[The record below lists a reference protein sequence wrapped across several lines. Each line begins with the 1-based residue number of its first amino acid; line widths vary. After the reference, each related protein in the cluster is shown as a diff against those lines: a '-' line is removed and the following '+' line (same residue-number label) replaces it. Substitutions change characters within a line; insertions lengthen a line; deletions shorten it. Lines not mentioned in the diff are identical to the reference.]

1 VRLVVVTQQVDPAHP
16 ALAATVPKLRAL
28 CARADEV
35 VVLSLGAV
43 PAGLP
48 ENCRVKTFGART
60 RLGRGLRFAA
70 ALLPELLR
78 RPRPG
83 GVLAHMCPVYAVLAA
98 PVARPLGVPVVLWYT
113 HWRSTATLRLA
124 VRMSSRVISVDRRS
138 VPLVSAKVR
147 GIGHGIDLAE
157 FPCEGPRG
165 RAGTLRALA
174 LGRTSAAKGL
184 PDVVRAVGLAR
195 AAGVDVS
202 LDVRGPSL
210 TSEERAHRLELERL
224 VVELR
229 LTECVTIGDSVPRE
243 QVPALL
249 AAADVLVNNMRAGAP
264 DKVVYE
270 AGAACLPVLA
280 SNPVFDELLGGLELP
295 LGFERG
301 RPEELAER
309 LAALAAL
316 SPERRAGL
324 GAALRERVAAGH
336 SVESWADG
344 VLAAL
349 RG

>member
-1 VRLVVVTQQVDPAHP
+1 MRLVVVTQHVDPAHP
-16 ALAATVPKLRAL
+16 ALAATVPKIRAL

-35 VVLSLGAV
+35 VVLALGSV
-43 PAGLP
+43 PASLP
-48 ENCRVKTFGART
+48 ANCRVKTFGART
-60 RLGRGLRFAA
+60 RLGRGLRFAT

-78 RPRPG
+78 RPRPA

-113 HWRSTATLRLA
+113 HWRSTAMLRLA
-124 VRMSSRVISVDRRS
+124 VRVSSRVISVDRRS
-138 VPLVSAKVR
+138 VPISTAKVR

-157 FPCEGPRG
+157 FPFGEPRG
-165 RAGTLRALA
+165 RAGTLRALS

-184 PDVVRAVGLAR
+184 SAVLRAVRLAR

-210 TSEERAHRLELERL
+210 TTEERAHRLELERL

-229 LTECVTIGDSVPRE
+229 LEGCVTIGDAVSRE
-243 QVPALL
+243 QVPVLFAS
-249 AAADVLVNNMRAGAP
+249 ADVLVNNMRAGAP

-280 SNPVFDELLGGLELP
+280 SNPVFDELLGGFEPP
-295 LGFERG
+295 LRFERE
-301 RPEELAER
+301 RPEQLAER

-316 SPERRAGL
+316 SPEHRAEL
-324 GAALRERVAAGH
+324 GAALHDRVAAGH

-344 VLAAL
+344 ALAAL
-349 RG
+349 HG

>member
-1 VRLVVVTQQVDPAHP
+1 MRLVVVTQQVDPGHP

-35 VVLSLGAV
+35 VVLALGAV
-43 PAGLP
+43 PAPLP
-48 ENCRVKTFGART
+48 ANCRVKTFGART

-78 RPRPG
+78 RPRPD

-98 PVARPLGVPVVLWYT
+98 PVARPLGIPVVLWYT
-113 HWRSTATLRLA
+113 HWRATALLWLA

-157 FPCEGPRG
+157 FPCRGPRG
-165 RAGTLRALA
+165 RTGTLRALA

-184 PDVVRAVGLAR
+184 PAVVRAVGLAR
-195 AAGVDVS
+195 AAGVDAG

-210 TSEERAHRLELERL
+210 TAEERAHRLELERL

-229 LTECVTIGDSVPRE
+229 LEECVTIGDAVSRE

-270 AGAACLPVLA
+270 AGSACLPVLA
-280 SNPVFDELLGGLELP
+280 SNPVFDVLLGGFEPP
-295 LGFERG
+295 LRFERG
-301 RPEELAER
+301 RPEQLAER

-316 SPERRAGL
+316 SPERRAEL
-324 GAALRERVAAGH
+324 GAELRERVAAGH

-344 VLAAL
+344 ALAAL